1 MLFLNMPLKQY
12 ALKIYNRFIDLAP
25 RSKEPYA
32 THVPVLVGVAAA
44 YKPKL
49 LIEFGAGSFSTLS
62 FMDQIAFPSLE
73 EVRSYENN
81 EQWLEQ
87 IQERSR
93 GSSRVNL
100 QYVAGDMYQAVA
112 KANVDTADMIFLDDS
127 PTAQARVPTVKEV
140 SRLCGERPIV
150 ILHDYELWRLR
161 LAAREFENCVAFD
174 TFNPQCCAV
183 WHGHPERRSAL
194 ENINR
199 TIHQHE
205 GDIPLTDIRAWAN
218 TFARR

>member
-1 MLFLNMPLKQY
+1 MFLKQY
-12 ALKIYNRFIDLAP
+12 ALKLYDRFIDLAP

-44 YKPKL
+44 YRPKL

-62 FMDQIAFPSLE
+62 FMDEIAFPWLE

-87 IQERSR
+87 IQEKSR
-93 GSSRVNL
+93 GNSRVNL

-112 KANVDTADMIFLDDS
+112 KANVAAADMIFLDDS

-161 LAAREFENCVAFD
+161 LAAREFENCVAFY
-174 TFNPQCCAV
+174 TFNPQCCEV

-205 GDIPLTDIRAWAN
+205 GDVPLTDVRAWADI
-218 TFARR
+218 FAKK

>member
-1 MLFLNMPLKQY
+1 MPLKKH
-12 ALKIYNRFIDLAP
+12 ALKIYDRFIDLAP

-32 THVPVLVGVAAA
+32 THVPVLVGVAAECR
-44 YKPKL
+44 PKL

-62 FMDQIAFPSLE
+62 FLDEMAFPSLE

-87 IQERSR
+87 IKERLR

-100 QYVAGDMYQAVA
+100 QYVAGDMYQAVV
-112 KANVDTADMIFLDDS
+112 KANVSGADMIFLDDS

-183 WHGHPERRSAL
+183 WHGHPERRNAL

-205 GDIPLTDIRAWAN
+205 SDIALTDIRAWAN